1 MTSNET
7 CLFKSTGVL
16 QSAASLIVLGNSL
29 NFGLLKKREKQ
40 VMGLLPSS
48 SSPSPVV
55 LDVCH
60 HISELGE
67 GNGNPLQCSCL
78 ENLRTGEPG
87 GLPSVGLHRVGH
99 N

>member
-1 MTSNET
+1 
-7 CLFKSTGVL
+7 
-16 QSAASLIVLGNSL
+16 
-29 NFGLLKKREKQ
+29 
-40 VMGLLPSS
+40 MGLLPSS

-60 HISELGE
+60 HVSELGE

-99 N
+99 NWSDLAELLQFYLSEALRLDVFWLILLFWGVKLGFY